1 MIGIGTSRALLTV
14 VGCVLLASCGGAKS
28 SAAPAGANPAASS
41 SVSSV
46 ATPAA
51 SSVSPSVSSA
61 ATPTATAAAVAG
73 GGSGMTACGLITE
86 QDASTALGAA
96 AGRGTAGGTAALSEC
111 IYAGGALLVSMRTDS
126 KALYDKSLAG
136 AQAKGLPN
144 LPGIGD
150 SAFKSGTDKFCALL
164 FIKGTTLVSV
174 LLNGTDAQD
183 AAVAV
188 AKIAAAKL

>member
-1 MIGIGTSRALLTV
+1 MIGTGTSRALLIA
-14 VGCVLLASCGGAKS
+14 VGCLLLASCGAAKS
-28 SAAPAGANPAASS
+28 SSAPAGANPTATSPAASL
-41 SVSSV
+41 VATPPA

-51 SSVSPSVSSA
+51 SSVA
-61 ATPTATAAAVAG
+61 ATPAAAAAAVNA

-86 QDASTALGAA
+86 QDASAALGSA

-111 IYAGGALLVSMRTDS
+111 IYADGALLVSMKTDS

-136 AQAKGLPN
+136 ARAKGLPN

-174 LLNGTDAQD
+174 LLNATNAQD
-183 AAVAV
+183 RAVAV
-188 AKIAAAKL
+188 AKIAASKL

>member
-1 MIGIGTSRALLTV
+1 MAITAPR
-14 VGCVLLASCGGAKS
+14 
-28 SAAPAGANPAASS
+28 APA
-41 SVSSV
+41 
-46 ATPAA
+46 AT
-51 SSVSPSVSSA
+51 V
-61 ATPTATAAAVAG
+61 AAVNA

-86 QDASTALGAA
+86 QDASAALGSA

-126 KALYDKSLAG
+126 KALYDQSLAG

-174 LLNGTDAQD
+174 LLNATNAQD
-183 AAVAV
+183 RAVAV
-188 AKIAAAKL
+188 AKIAASKL